1 MAKMENMEAEFKSL
15 ETEVRQLLAQRE
27 GKGPSAP
34 EEAKLLQKCAVAL
47 HFSRLVMT
55 LAVGGGERKKGL
67 RHDPIVT
74 IRLWMCCVPCSPCKA
89 ALFQL
94 RFEGCKAPRAP
105 RAAQVLLTEESADTV
120 FQESK
125 SSDDFETNSSEK
137 RCGANDLAVI
147 QARWDHGPRV
157 SCCPVSRADCNGC
170 SYFSGGCKGR
180 QAAFV
185 KRPGDSGHSAC
196 ADIAGWISEDGKT
209 CQQLAASS
217 CSETRFLGSS
227 SKEACC
233 KCGGGIL
240 TSTPFKYEDHV
251 FTLTENV
258 NLWPK
263 PRTASRYGLTEDCEF
278 ALYGLT
284 LDGGTGQ
291 VKYIDTSKKPRQ
303 PFKVT
308 CKVTAFQ
315 TSKITYTADVTVESS
330 ELTFRSPVLVF
341 SKHKTSFPMAVPHHA
356 AAKDIKVSC
365 APQTPWLKFESH
377 RFQLKAGAENG
388 LVDNVKDTY
397 SGQLGTVCQISAN
410 TKLQG
415 ATEWT
420 KTSKS
425 VVIVKPKAAS
435 ELRYRSNR
443 LQGSIGQVV
452 PPLLPVDFADGVMT
466 PTKYD
471 MACNKGEFKFDIVH
485 GVGYYDGHPLLELQS
500 NGQLS
505 LNVGPSFSRV
515 FLPKRGNGPDAIFIE
530 LKCRIVGLFSDFDFD
545 PIATQMRIV
554 VVDNTCWQ
562 KETIKTQGE
571 KSRKANEAECQY
583 SCRREPRC
591 SAYRFHNKDCH
602 FSPLGGTQAHHHS
615 VWTKIPDCDPS
626 STCVNV
632 KAPKWLH
639 RGTYCPVGYDTDR
652 SGMVYLKEGQSAR
665 ETLYLRKYKGSA
677 KLIDPPEHHRTYSS
691 IHGGWTPGHGYGR
704 SKLSSPLCW
713 AAKHKRKHEYM
724 TIDLKEVM
732 LVAGVATKGRANH
745 NQWVRHWIVQ
755 TGETIAGLKE
765 PAGARGGNKD
775 RNTQVNVFFT
785 NPVRARYV
793 RFVVT
798 DFRDHPSMRAGVWI
812 ARENEPGIDED
823 VAGCLDGDW
832 LIQEKHPD
840 DYSNLKKGIFE
851 FVGPKL
857 GCTTTGVGYSAQP
870 CGQPANITEEDVDIQ
885 PMILDDPSTW
895 DGADYWLHP
904 CDCAPK
910 AWGEKPPV
918 DPLVYAQL
926 PPDTP
931 DNFVPSPLVIVEGE
945 FVCSPSSLLGS
956 PLFETDTTSMEAGDC
971 EVKCKNNDECEFFW
985 HGSQHSQST
994 CRLYKRCDNLLR
1006 EPGVEG
1012 MLMGLPKTTA
1022 CLVSNPEEC
1031 WTKTLRRK
1039 ALTTADQQEP
1049 KLSEK
1054 DDAGETWHFWYWNLH
1069 IQCDYM
1075 LLLGGVGVSHC
1086 ARPTLREIGS
1096 HKWKHKRPLPE
1107 TFAHGSQLKAS
1118 CWSERYRGITA
1129 MSDAALET
1137 VTCVNGNWFNSHNL
1151 PDWGDFKC
1159 HSCVQVGTHGFMDIE
1174 KKRQQEMYFFNRMS
1188 LQLATEV
1195 SPSHSGVV
1203 KCLDVQKPEPE
1214 EPATLP
1220 SALASKAHAWYKSE
1234 DASSRWRHEW
1244 KSSVGNERIKLGG
1257 ETGRVYVMTAK
1268 GFGARVPVKYL
1279 MGNDKSTVEFPNAL
1293 KGKYTVCSVT
1303 RYTSGEAMQRILTG
1317 EKTNF
1322 LTGQHGGFTGV
1333 AHADGGW
1340 LTGHTRAYMSTK
1352 WVVMCTSPG
1361 ATYTMVDGLK
1371 VGTGKTDQYTDQSLM
1386 INKGVHGSKQKSHW
1400 AVMELITW
1408 DYVLSE
1414 SEMRTVSQYLLKK
1427 MNVGNTGNCRVK
1439 LYNPPTKTVGGRIS
1453 SSPQGGKEDSM
1464 LHSSKGWCAKE
1475 GSTPKLIFNF
1485 KEDTTIVGVILQ
1497 NGVGIAKNGPGTVY
1511 SFQYGYRLPW
1521 SRTPRQEWRPL
1532 TGLSDG
1538 TEDEAVRV
1546 YFENPV
1552 TVKSLTLNN
1561 FKFKGKAPCV
1571 RVALL
1576 VCNQKLD
1583 NEVQLVD
1590 SAKCPT
1596 TYTSESWSESDPSNR
1611 HLRISGRNDC
1621 LMPHQLQD
1629 PDHMTVVYDQCQPK
1643 NVHQMMPASYMGY
1656 MFTTILRN
1664 AHLNGEALQPGLK
1677 AEYFRHM
1684 SIEAKDNNCKFPD
1697 VKYLQPNKVETI
1709 PKLDFWKTTAD
1720 LGDNFAARFSGF
1732 LMIDTAGKHKLRFWA
1747 DDSAKVFFN
1756 GNQIIHLSGC
1766 GSTREAESDWMDLER
1781 GNYPFEVE
1789 FFEATSQ
1796 ATARFEWRTPG
1807 STQWM
1812 IIPETAYANK
1822 QDATEWTQ
1830 SSMAKGCTANTAL
1843 GSVNPGMFLKGG
1855 VSIGAEM
1862 DCRFVPLLAKEDP
1875 IEITTKRSFQDG
1887 DKWPEWWEDIE
1898 TWEMQCPPG
1907 RVLQTIDFSKADQK
1921 LRLKYVC
1928 AVAAGLGQCYPSWTD
1943 QQDAREFKD
1952 SALSKSVL
1960 HRLPIVCPGHDL
1972 LAGLHFEYSMG
1983 GLWARF
1989 KYTCCK
1995 ESGAPVAT
2003 VSRGPDYHSMDRY
2016 EGSYCPEKVGATG
2029 RIDYKQQALKPD
2041 TTPAKLTFSEDS
2053 GKWCIDGEC
2062 SAEGDDFEPIGL
2074 RIGKLEATAVTDFDG
2089 KFEAKGV
2096 SPASSK
2102 SPLGGSAPQARPP
2115 RPPRR
2120 PKAPKKPKLEK
2131 FEAEM
2136 PKYSDKCVGYGDLWK
2151 KLQETKLDV
2160 TGEEV
2165 PETDEV
2171 ETDEEAAAGFKEAHP
2186 CDLAGARSGVRSK
2199 WAGGDGKPIPNNMGY
2214 NELEGCFD
2222 RYGKTSHKIA
2232 KQLDLADLVI
2242 QKMDVSFTLASTV
2255 CGALPDTMAAPFGM
2269 GFSFKPGAIC
2279 DKGTEVGQAAL
2290 AFGKEVGVHDA
2301 IRKMRDASRGKD
2313 CSPSQA
2319 NFARIFCDVHCVRD
2333 AVVRGDRTI
2342 LRNLERATGIT
2353 NRNMEKLAEWVA
2365 NTQRADAG
2373 WLGDKM
2379 DHQTEVMNLANQKQ
2393 FNELKDM
2400 VGGDKKLLFLN
2411 IQQQTRKIQS
2421 ELRGF
2426 ATGASFSRAATMA
2439 ANDALD
2445 KFAEDGASSLEDANS
2460 SKHVFAAFDSLV
2472 ALKDKL
2478 QSASDQREKV
2488 DYVAMSA
2495 VRMARQMQE
2504 QLKLQRQ
2511 TLGIY
2516 RRRSNATREMAR
2528 QRGAAVASMAAERH
2542 AMLLD
2547 LDRVWWKIRNVLDDY
2562 MEDAG
2567 VEIDSYEAG
2576 SRALS
2581 QYEQCA
2587 MDFTSLLSIYKQT
2600 MATTDRAHRSLKK
2613 AWRHVSNLLGE
2624 LASHLEDGEAFMTFL
2639 QQEGCQSPLAF
2650 QTLEQARDA
2659 TSGMRML
2666 YHRFAVSGL
2675 PTPSVELMGSTV
2687 SRIKGSWASAQQAIC
2702 NNKGQLP
2709 DWYMQLE

>member
-1 MAKMENMEAEFKSL
+1 MKHIWRILALAACAAGRKVISHQEQGALQKDLGQESAQMAKMENMEAEFKSL
-15 ETEVRQLLAQRE
+15 ATEVRQLLAQRE
-27 GKGPSAP
+27 GKGPSAAP
-34 EEAKLLQKCAVAL
+34 EEAGRVMAVTL
-47 HFSRLVMT
+47 PMDVGSLDNHVQNFSDHPSQM
-55 LAVGGGERKKGL
+55 
-67 RHDPIVT
+67 
-74 IRLWMCCVPCSPCKA
+74 
-89 ALFQL
+89 
-94 RFEGCKAPRAP
+94 FEGCKAPRAP
-105 RAAQVLLTEESADTV
+105 RAAKVLLSEESAGTV

-125 SSDDFETNSSEK
+125 LSDDFETNSSEK

-147 QARWDHGPRV
+147 QARWDKGPRV

-196 ADIAGWISEDGKT
+196 SDIAGWISEDGKT
-209 CQQLAASS
+209 CQQLAQSS

-263 PRTASRYGLTEDCEF
+263 PRTASHYGLTEDCEF

-284 LDGGTGQ
+284 LVGGTGQ
-291 VKYIDTSKKPRQ
+291 VKYIASTKKPSQ

-315 TSKITYTADVTVESS
+315 TAKITYTADVTVEVS

-341 SKHKTSFPMAVPHHA
+341 SKHKTSFPMAVPHA
-356 AAKDIKVSC
+356 SAAKDVKVSC
-365 APQTPWLKFESH
+365 APETPWLKFESN
-377 RFQLKAGAENG
+377 RFQLTDGAEDG
-388 LVDNVKDTY
+388 LVDNIKDTY

-415 ATEWT
+415 ASEWT

-466 PTKYD
+466 PTQYD
-471 MACNKGEFKFDIVH
+471 IACNKGEFKFDIVH
-485 GVGYYDGHPLLELQS
+485 GVGYYDGHPFLELQS

-505 LNVGPSFSRV
+505 LNVGQSFSRV
-515 FLPKRGNGPDAIFIE
+515 FLPKRGSGPDAIFIE
-530 LKCRIVGLFSDFDFD
+530 LKCRIVGLFPDFDFD
-545 PIATQMRIV
+545 PIATEMRIV
-554 VVDNTCWQ
+554 VVDSTCWQ
-562 KETIKTQGE
+562 KERILTQGE
-571 KSRKANEAECQY
+571 HSRKANEQECQY
-583 SCRREPRC
+583 SCRREPKC
-591 SAYRFHNKDCH
+591 SAYRFSNKDCH
-602 FSPLGGTQAHHHS
+602 FSPLGGTDARHHD

-677 KLIDPPEHHRTYSS
+677 RLIDPPEHMRKYSS

-713 AAKHKRKHEYM
+713 AAKHKRKNEFM
-724 TIDLKEVM
+724 TIDLGEVM

-745 NQWVRHWIVQ
+745 PQWVKSWIVQ
-755 TGETIAGLKE
+755 TGETTATLKE
-765 PAGARGGNKD
+765 PPGARGGNRD

-793 RFVVT
+793 RFVVQT
-798 DFRDHPSMRAGVWI
+798 FRDHPSMRAGVWI
-812 ARENEPGIDED
+812 ARENELAIDEE

-840 DYSNLKKGIFE
+840 DYADLKKGIFE

-857 GCTTTGVGYSAQP
+857 GCTTTSVGYSALP
-870 CGQPANITEEDVDIQ
+870 CGQPPNITEEDVDIQ
-885 PMILDDPSTW
+885 PMVLDDPSTH

-926 PPDTP
+926 PPDSP
-931 DNFVPSPLVIVEGE
+931 DNFVPSPLIIVEGE

-971 EVKCKNNDECEFFW
+971 EVKCKNNDACAFFW

-994 CRLYKRCDNLLR
+994 CRLYKSCDNLLR

-1012 MLMGLPKTTA
+1012 MLMALPKSTA
-1022 CLVSNPEEC
+1022 CLVSSPEEC

-1039 ALTTADQQEP
+1039 ALTTAGQQQF
-1049 KLSEK
+1049 L
-1054 DDAGETWHFWYWNLH
+1054 YWNLH
-1069 IQCDYM
+1069 VQCDYM

-1096 HKWKHKRPLPE
+1096 HPWKHKRPLPE

-1129 MSDAALET
+1129 ASDAALET
-1137 VTCVNGNWFNSHNL
+1137 VTCVNGNWFNSQNF

-1159 HSCVQVGTHGFMDIE
+1159 HSCVQVGTHGFMDAE
-1174 KKRQQEMYFFNRMS
+1174 KKRQQEMYFFNRMA
-1188 LQLATEV
+1188 LQLHTEV
-1195 SPSHSGVV
+1195 SPSHSGLV
-1203 KCLDVQKPEPE
+1203 KCLDVEKPEPVE
-1214 EPATLP
+1214 APTLP
-1220 SALASKAHAWYKSE
+1220 AALASKAKAWYKSE
-1234 DASSRWRHEW
+1234 DAGSKW
-1244 KSSVGNERIKLGG
+1244 KSSVGNTQIKLGG

-1268 GFGARVPVKYL
+1268 GFGARVPVRYL
-1279 MGNDKSTVEFPNAL
+1279 MGNDKSDLEFPGAL

-1317 EKTNF
+1317 EKSNF
-1322 LTGQHGGFTGV
+1322 LIGQHGGFNGV
-1333 AHADGGW
+1333 AHAEGW
-1340 LTGHTRAYMSTK
+1340 LTHHTRAYRSTK
-1352 WVVMCTSPG
+1352 WVVMCASPG
-1361 ATYTMVDGLK
+1361 ASYTMVDGMK
-1371 VGTGKTDQYTDQSLM
+1371 VGTGKTDRYTDQSLM
-1386 INKGVHGSKQKSHW
+1386 INKGKHGKSQKSHW

-1414 SEMRTVSQYLLKK
+1414 SDMRAASQYLLKK
-1427 MNVGNTGNCRVK
+1427 LNVGNTGDCRVK
-1439 LYNPPTKTVGGRIS
+1439 LYNPGGLGRIQS
-1453 SSPQGGKEDSM
+1453 AGQGNKGDSQ
-1464 LHSSKGWCAKE
+1464 LHSSRGWCAKE
-1475 GSTPKLIFNF
+1475 GTTPQVIFNF
-1485 KEDTTIVGVILQ
+1485 KEPAKVVGIILQGGVGV
-1497 NGVGIAKNGPGTVY
+1497 KNNADGTVY
-1511 SFQYGYRLPW
+1511 SFHYSYQTTWGSL
-1521 SRTPRQEWRPL
+1521 RTEWRPL

-1546 YFENPV
+1546 YFEK
-1552 TVKSLTLNN
+1552 TLEVKSLSLSN
-1561 FKFKGKAPCV
+1561 FKFKGKAPCA

-1576 VCNQKLD
+1576 LCNEKLD

-1590 SAKCPT
+1590 GVKCPT
-1596 TYTSESWSESDPSNR
+1596 TYTSESWSESDPSSR
-1611 HLRISGRNDC
+1611 HLRIGGRNDC
-1621 LMPHQLQD
+1621 LMPHQLAD
-1629 PDHMTVVYDQCQPK
+1629 PDHMTVLYGQCQPK
-1643 NVHQMMPASYMGY
+1643 NVHQMLPASYMGY

-1664 AHLNGEALQPGLK
+1664 AHLNGESLQPGIK
-1677 AEYFRHM
+1677 AEYFTDM
-1684 SIEAKDNNCKFPD
+1684 EVAAKDNCKFPD
-1697 VKYLQPNKVETI
+1697 VAYVAPNKVETI
-1709 PKLDFWKTTAD
+1709 PKLDLWKTTD
-1720 LGDNFAARFSGF
+1720 HGDNFAVRYSGF
-1732 LMIDTAGKHKLRFWA
+1732 LMIDTAGKYKLRLWV
-1747 DDSAKVFFN
+1747 DDSAKMIFN
-1756 GNQIIHLSGC
+1756 GKEIINLPNC
-1766 GSTREAESDWMDLER
+1766 GSTRYGESDNWMDLER
-1781 GNYPFEVE
+1781 GNYPFEVQY
-1789 FFEATSQ
+1789 FEATSQ

-1807 STQWM
+1807 STGWA
-1812 IIPETAYANK
+1812 IVPETAFANK

-1862 DCRFVPLLAKEDP
+1862 DCRFVPLLSKEEP
-1875 IEITTKRSFQDG
+1875 IEIQTKRSFEDG

-1907 RVLQTIDFSKADQK
+1907 RVLQTIDFYKADKK

-1952 SALSKSVL
+1952 SAVSKNVL
-1960 HRLPIVCPGHDL
+1960 YRLPVVCPGHDL
-1972 LAGLHFEYSMG
+1972 LSGLHFEYSMG

-2003 VSRGPDYHSMDRY
+2003 VSRGPDYHSVDRY

-2074 RIGKLEATAVTDFDG
+2074 RIGKMEATAVSDFDG

-2102 SPLGGSAPQARPP
+2102 SPLGASAPQAKKP
-2115 RPPRR
+2115 RPPGR

-2151 KLQETKLDV
+2151 KLQETKLDI

-2171 ETDEEAAAGFKEAHP
+2171 ETDEEAASGFKETHP
-2186 CDLAGARSGVRSK
+2186 CDLAGARTGVRSK
-2199 WAGGDGKPIPNNMGY
+2199 WAGGDGKQIPNNMGY

-2242 QKMDVSFTLASTV
+2242 QKMDVSFALASTV

-2269 GFSFKPGAIC
+2269 GFSFKPGTIC

-2301 IRKMRDASRGKD
+2301 VRKMRDASRGKD

-2365 NTQRADAG
+2365 STQKADAG
-2373 WLGDKM
+2373 WLGEKL

-2393 FNELKDM
+2393 FNELKEM

-2421 ELRGF
+2421 ELQGF
-2426 ATGASFSRAATMA
+2426 ATGASFSRAASMA
-2439 ANDALD
+2439 ANDALE
-2445 KFAEDGASSLEDANS
+2445 KFAENGASSLEDANS

-2528 QRGAAVASMAAERH
+2528 QRGAAVASTAAERH

-2576 SRALS
+2576 SHALS

-2624 LASHLEDGEAFMTFL
+2624 LASHLEDGEAFVTFL

-2675 PTPSVELMGSTV
+2675 PAPSVELMGSTV
-2687 SRIKGSWASAQQAIC
+2687 HRIKGSWASAQQAIC

-2709 DWYMQLE
+2709 DWYMPVE